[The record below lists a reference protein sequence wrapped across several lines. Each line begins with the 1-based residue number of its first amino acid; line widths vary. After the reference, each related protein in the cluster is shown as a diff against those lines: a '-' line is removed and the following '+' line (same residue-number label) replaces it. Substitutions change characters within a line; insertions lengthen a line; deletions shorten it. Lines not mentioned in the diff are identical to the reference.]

1 MLQTNEDLEGAL
13 TRLERPFERLEDGTY
28 VVRMGAGQPLV
39 AVRLAPPVLVFR
51 VAIGQAPLDATALF
65 RRLLTLNASELVHV
79 AYGLEGD
86 RIVLAAAL
94 ELESVDLNE
103 IEAILADI
111 ELALAEHV
119 PSLHELVTH
128 PV

>member
-1 MLQTNEDLEGAL
+1 MLQTDEDLEGVL
-13 TRLERPFERLEDGTY
+13 SRLERPFERLEDGTY
-28 VVRMGAGQPLV
+28 VVGMGAGRPLV

-51 VAIGQAPLDATALF
+51 VVIGLAPLDATALF
-65 RRLLTLNASELVHV
+65 RRLLSLNASELLHA

-94 ELESVDLNE
+94 ALENVDLNE
-103 IEAILADI
+103 IEAVLADI
-111 ELALAEHV
+111 DLALAEHV

>member
-13 TRLERPFERLEDGTY
+13 TRLERPHERLEDGTY
-28 VVRMGAGQPLV
+28 VVGMGAGRPLV

-51 VAIGQAPLDATALF
+51 TVIGQAPPESTALF
-65 RRLLTLNASELVHV
+65 RRLLTLNANELVHA

-103 IEAILADI
+103 IEAVLADMD
-111 ELALAEHV
+111 LALAEHV
-119 PSLHELVTH
+119 PSLHELVTQ